1 MVERGNL
8 TTGVSVQRIE
18 RDNKIISGWSE
29 KAPITFL
36 GIEYLNGRSTSTMN
50 QTNYNITNSSLVG
63 SQIGTQ
69 NSQLYFNQS
78 DFSSEI
84 NQAISEIKTIID
96 LLQQIDIAVKSDNK
110 EAQTEAKFT
119 LKGMLKGI
127 GNTGVKVISVLSGLA
142 NLAKFFGFPIS

>member
-63 SQIGTQ
+63 
-69 NSQLYFNQS
+69 L
-78 DFSSEI
+78 FSMGKITSR
-84 NQAISEIKTIID
+84 NR
-96 LLQQIDIAVKSDNK
+96 KSR
-110 EAQTEAKFT
+110 
-119 LKGMLKGI
+119 G
-127 GNTGVKVISVLSGLA
+127 LSLNE
-142 NLAKFFGFPIS
+142 NLSAM

>member
-84 NQAISEIKTIID
+84 NQAISEIKTITELSEKQSELYLIS
-96 LLQQIDIAVKSDNK
+96 LPI
-110 EAQTEAKFT
+110 QT
-119 LKGMLKGI
+119 
-127 GNTGVKVISVLSGLA
+127 
-142 NLAKFFGFPIS
+142 